1 MINLD
6 KNGSISI
13 NKINEIVPMPAF
25 VQKYDFVV
33 IICPSFKISKEW
45 RDAVQDF
52 LCRTTLSRRH
62 SIVMQ
67 GGTNQGKQRKQSD
80 CLIFIHSYYVN

>member
-1 MINLD
+1 MLHHHI
-6 KNGSISI
+6 
-13 NKINEIVPMPAF
+13 
-25 VQKYDFVV
+25 VV
-33 IICPSFKISKEW
+33 IKEW
-45 RDAVQDF
+45 RDAVQYF

-80 CLIFIHSYYVN
+80 CLIFIHSYYVSRIHGHIIISNGIFSMFPATDKIDIFGIK